1 MYRCLTLLYQKK
13 YKKYL
18 YFFIFNDMILT
29 NFDERGQM
37 SMKILITGANGML
50 AKEVREK
57 FSEGNEIILT
67 DVAELDITNEKGVY
81 DFITK
86 LKPEYIINCAAF
98 TAVDKAE
105 ECYELADKINGD
117 GPTNLAK
124 AAKSVGAKLVHIS
137 TDYVFGGD
145 LDISKD
151 YKEEDS
157 KTPVT
162 VYGKTKLHGE
172 QGIENNMDEYY
183 IFRTAWL
190 YGIGGN
196 NFVKTM
202 TKLGSTRDEI
212 NVVSDQHGSPTYA
225 KDLTEIIYQA
235 IEKKIPYG
243 VYNATNEGYTTWYD
257 FTKEILDMQNIK
269 CKVKPVTT
277 EEYIEMM
284 KITQAKRPFNS
295 QMSKQKLA
303 EQGIIVPEWKDGL
316 RRYLEEERTINEK

>member
-1 MYRCLTLLYQKK
+1 
-13 YKKYL
+13 
-18 YFFIFNDMILT
+18 
-29 NFDERGQM
+29 
-37 SMKILITGANGML
+37 MKILVTGANGML
-50 AKEVREK
+50 AKEVKEK
-57 FSEGNEIILT
+57 FAEGNEIIAT
-67 DVAELDITNEKGVY
+67 DVAELDITNEKAVMDY
-81 DFITK
+81 VMKT
-86 LKPEYIINCAAF
+86 KPEYIINCAAY

-105 ECYELADKINGD
+105 ENYELADKINGD

-124 AAKSVGAKLVHIS
+124 AAKSAGAKLVHIS

-145 LDISKD
+145 LDGSKD
-151 YKEEDS
+151 YIEDDP
-157 KTPVT
+157 KAPVT

-172 QGIENNMDEYY
+172 EGIEANMDEYY

-190 YGIGGN
+190 YGVGGN

-235 IEKKIPYG
+235 IDKKIPYG

-257 FTKEILDMQNIK
+257 FTKEILAEQGIS
-269 CKVKPVTT
+269 CKVNPVTT

-284 KITQAKRPFNS
+284 KVTQAKRPYNS
-295 QMSKQKLA
+295 QMSKEKLKKY
-303 EQGIIVPEWKDGL
+303 GINVPDWKDGL
-316 RRYLEEERTINEK
+316 KRYLAEAKKLEI

>member
-1 MYRCLTLLYQKK
+1 
-13 YKKYL
+13 
-18 YFFIFNDMILT
+18 
-29 NFDERGQM
+29 
-37 SMKILITGANGML
+37 MKILITGANGML

-57 FSEGNEIILT
+57 FRKGNEIIAT
-67 DVAELDITNEKGVY
+67 DVAELDITNEQGVMDY
-81 DFITK
+81 ILKTK
-86 LKPEYIINCAAF
+86 PDYIINCAAY

-105 ECYELADKINGD
+105 ENYELADRINGD

-124 AAKSVGAKLVHIS
+124 AAKAAGAKLVHIS

-151 YKEEDS
+151 YSEDDP
-157 KTPVT
+157 KAPVT
-162 VYGKTKLHGE
+162 AYGKTKLRGE
-172 QGIENNMDEYY
+172 EGIISNMDDYY

-190 YGIGGN
+190 YGVGGN

-212 NVVSDQHGSPTYA
+212 NVVADQHGSPTYA
-225 KDLTEIIYQA
+225 KDLTDIIYQA

-243 VYNATNEGYTTWYD
+243 IYNATNQGYTTWYD
-257 FTKEILDMQNIK
+257 FTKEILAEQGIK
-269 CKVKPVTT
+269 CKVNPVTT

-295 QMSKQKLA
+295 QMSKNKLL
-303 EQGIIVPEWKDGL
+303 EQGINVPEWKDGL
-316 RRYLEEERTINEK
+316 KRYLEEAKTLEQ

>member
-1 MYRCLTLLYQKK
+1 
-13 YKKYL
+13 
-18 YFFIFNDMILT
+18 
-29 NFDERGQM
+29 
-37 SMKILITGANGML
+37 MKILVTGANGML
-50 AKEVREK
+50 AKEVKEK
-57 FSEGNEIILT
+57 FTEGNEIIAT
-67 DVAELDITNEKGVY
+67 DVAELDITNEKAVMDY
-81 DFITK
+81 VMKT
-86 LKPEYIINCAAF
+86 KPEYIINCAAY

-105 ECYELADKINGD
+105 ENYELADKINGD

-124 AAKSVGAKLVHIS
+124 AAKSTGAKLVHIS

-145 LDISKD
+145 LDVSKD
-151 YKEEDS
+151 YKEDDP
-157 KTPVT
+157 KAPVT

-172 QGIENNMDEYY
+172 EGIEANMDEYY

-190 YGIGGN
+190 YGVGGN

-235 IEKKIPYG
+235 IDKKIPYG

-257 FTKEILDMQNIK
+257 FTKEILAEQGIS
-269 CKVKPVTT
+269 CKVNPVTT

-284 KITQAKRPFNS
+284 KVTQAKRPYNS
-295 QMSKQKLA
+295 QMSKEKLKKY
-303 EQGIIVPEWKDGL
+303 GINVPDWKDGL
-316 RRYLEEERTINEK
+316 KRYLAEAKKLGI

>member
-1 MYRCLTLLYQKK
+1 
-13 YKKYL
+13 
-18 YFFIFNDMILT
+18 
-29 NFDERGQM
+29 
-37 SMKILITGANGML
+37 MKILVTGANGML
-50 AKEVREK
+50 AKEVKEK
-57 FSEGNEIILT
+57 FAEGNEIIAT
-67 DVAELDITNEKGVY
+67 DVAELDITNEKAVMDY
-81 DFITK
+81 VMKT
-86 LKPEYIINCAAF
+86 KPEYIINCAAY

-105 ECYELADKINGD
+105 ENYELADKINGD

-124 AAKSVGAKLVHIS
+124 AAKSTGAKLVHIS

-145 LDISKD
+145 LDVSKD
-151 YKEEDS
+151 YKEDDP
-157 KTPVT
+157 KAPVT

-172 QGIENNMDEYY
+172 EGIEANMDEYY

-190 YGIGGN
+190 YGVGGN

-235 IEKKIPYG
+235 INKKIPYG

-257 FTKEILDMQNIK
+257 FTKEILAEQGIS
-269 CKVKPVTT
+269 CKVNPVTT

-284 KITQAKRPFNS
+284 KVTQAKRPYNS
-295 QMSKQKLA
+295 QMSKEKLKKY
-303 EQGIIVPEWKDGL
+303 GINVPDWKDGL
-316 RRYLEEERTINEK
+316 KRYLAEAKKLGI

>member
-1 MYRCLTLLYQKK
+1 
-13 YKKYL
+13 
-18 YFFIFNDMILT
+18 
-29 NFDERGQM
+29 
-37 SMKILITGANGML
+37 MKILITGANGML

-157 KTPVT
+157 KAPVT

-190 YGIGGN
+190 YGVGGN

>member
-1 MYRCLTLLYQKK
+1 
-13 YKKYL
+13 
-18 YFFIFNDMILT
+18 
-29 NFDERGQM
+29 
-37 SMKILITGANGML
+37 MKILITGANGML
-50 AKEVREK
+50 AKSVKARLKKE
-57 FSEGNEIILT
+57 NELICT
-67 DVAELDITNEKGVY
+67 DVSDLDITNAEAVMNFVKEN
-81 DFITK
+81 
-86 LKPEYIINCAAF
+86 KPEYIINCAAF

-124 AAKSVGAKLVHIS
+124 AAKASGSKLVHIS
-137 TDYVFGGD
+137 TDYVFGGNLD
-145 LDISKD
+145 LSKD
-151 YKEEDS
+151 YKEDDKKE
-157 KTPVT
+157 PVT

-190 YGIGGN
+190 YGVGGN

-235 IEKKIPYG
+235 IEKQIPYG
-243 VYNATNEGYTTWYD
+243 IYNATNEGYTTWYD
-257 FTKEILDMQNIK
+257 FTKEILKEQGIE
-269 CKVKPVTT
+269 CKVNPVTT

-284 KITQAKRPFNS
+284 KVTQAKRPFNS
-295 QMSKQKLA
+295 QMSKEKL
-303 EQGIIVPEWKDGL
+303 EKCGIKVPDWKDGL
-316 RRYLEEERTINEK
+316 RRYLEEERCQ

>member
-1 MYRCLTLLYQKK
+1 
-13 YKKYL
+13 
-18 YFFIFNDMILT
+18 
-29 NFDERGQM
+29 
-37 SMKILITGANGML
+37 MKILITGANGML
-50 AKEVREK
+50 AKEVKER
-57 FSEGNEIILT
+57 FSIGNEVITT
-67 DVAELDITNEKGVY
+67 DVEDLDITDEKAVF
-81 DFITK
+81 DFVNNI
-86 LKPEYIINCAAF
+86 KPDYIINCAAF

-124 AAKSVGAKLVHIS
+124 AAKEAQAKLVHVS

-151 YKEEDS
+151 YKEDDKKE
-157 KTPVT
+157 PVT

-172 QGIENNMDEYY
+172 QGIEENMEEYY

-202 TKLGSTRDEI
+202 TKLGSSRDEI

-225 KDLTEIIYQA
+225 KDLAEIIYQA

-243 VYNATNEGYTTWYD
+243 VYHATNQGYTTWYD
-257 FTKEILDMQNIK
+257 FTKEILEEQGIE
-269 CKVKPVTT
+269 CKVNPVTT
-277 EEYIEMM
+277 EQYIEMM

-295 QMSKQKLA
+295 QLSKDKLL
-303 EQGIIVPEWKDGL
+303 EQGIEVPEWKDGL
-316 RRYLEEERTINEK
+316 KRYLEESKLS